1 MRRIVR
7 FYACDRRHERADRM
21 RAVVTGASGFAGR
34 HLLHHLL
41 SAGDEVTPSSTE
53 ITDARALAAEF
64 RQCRPEAVYHLAA
77 QADVSA
83 SWSEPVATLRVNVEG
98 TFNVLAAARGAGA
111 RRVVAV
117 SSADVYGRVSP
128 AGLPVAESA
137 PLRPVT
143 PYGASKAAAEMM
155 CLQAG
160 HGARLE
166 VIRARAFN
174 HFGPGQSDRFVA
186 SALASRIAA
195 NERSGAASVPAGNL
209 EARRDFT
216 DVRDVVRAYRLLA
229 RAGSPGEAYNVCSGV
244 ARSVRELAD
253 GLLMRAAHPMTV
265 TEDPELFRAA
275 DVPEMRGDPSK
286 LHAATGWRPEIPLS
300 QTLDELLEHW
310 RCETARMHTG
320 LPSRPLGL
328 PSVGGA
334 VMGGLAEITG
344 SIRRD
349 GS

>member
-1 MRRIVR
+1 
-7 FYACDRRHERADRM
+7 
-21 RAVVTGASGFAGR
+21 
-34 HLLHHLL
+34 
-41 SAGDEVTPSSTE
+41 
-53 ITDARALAAEF
+53 
-64 RQCRPEAVYHLAA
+64 
-77 QADVSA
+77 
-83 SWSEPVATLRVNVEG
+83 
-98 TFNVLAAARGAGA
+98 
-111 RRVVAV
+111 VVAV